1 MPRGMKS
8 FTQPRALT
16 ALREIVRSLSGAWDL
31 DSTLDLI
38 ARKTTEV
45 MGVDSC
51 SIYLLDPDGRT
62 LRLQAS
68 TGLAK
73 RAVGRSTLSVGEG
86 MTGYA
91 VAHNRPILAADARG
105 NAHFKWVEE
114 AEERGFTSLLAV
126 PLVIDQEPI
135 GALNVQTITRYHFAP
150 AEVELVSM
158 IGDLAASSLAR
169 AQLYDRQRR
178 QIEEL
183 RTLAQVSEMVTSPL
197 YIDDMLDIVSEMAAK
212 ILGVTTVQVYLID
225 NTPNSVQRH
234 TGRSNVDMPSPHFPL
249 GSGVAGLVA
258 ASGEAIYVPDINE
271 APELEDREMAI
282 EMGLISLLSVP
293 LSVRERVIGVL
304 NCFSASKREFTD
316 DERTVL
322 LTLANQTAL
331 AIENAQLITNT
342 AVVREM
348 HHRIKNN
355 LQTVAMLMQMQVYET
370 DSQVTRHALE
380 MNIHRV
386 QSIASVHEVLSERG
400 FRLVNVKE
408 VLEQITNMT
417 AGSMVKP
424 EQKISISVN
433 GQALQLPS
441 KAATALAL
449 VCNEL
454 VQNALEHA
462 FTSQPGGVIVIS
474 LGYSPDE
481 YIVLVRDDGR
491 GFEENFKKGLGLE
504 IVETLVEEDLHGRI
518 KFNHL
523 PQGTEISIR
532 FPREVDLEH

>member
-1 MPRGMKS
+1 MKS

-16 ALREIVRSLSGAWDL
+16 ALREIVRSLSAAWDL

-45 MGVDSC
+45 MSVDSC

-91 VAHNRPILAADARG
+91 VAHNRPIFAADARG

-135 GALNVQTITRYHFAP
+135 GALNVQTITQYHFAP

-197 YIDDMLDIVSEMAAK
+197 YIDDMLDIVSEMAAQ

-225 NTPNSVQRH
+225 DTPNSVQRH
-234 TGRSNVDMPSPHFPL
+234 TARSNLDTPSPHFPI

-258 ASGEAIYVPDINE
+258 ASGEAIYVPDIKE

-304 NCFSASKREFTD
+304 NCFSNSKRSFTD

-400 FRLVNVKE
+400 FHLVNVKE
-408 VLEQITNMT
+408 VLEQITHMT

-424 EQKISISVN
+424 EQNISIRVS

-441 KAATALAL
+441 KAATGLAL

-462 FTSQPGGVIVIS
+462 FTDQVEGIIDIS

-481 YIVLVRDDGR
+481 YIVLVRDDGQ
-491 GFEENFKKGLGLE
+491 GFEEGFKKGLGLE
-504 IVETLVEEDLHGRI
+504 IAETLVEEDLNGRI
-518 KFNHL
+518 KFNQ
-523 PQGTEISIR
+523 PGQGTEISIR
-532 FPREVDLEH
+532 FPREVDSEH

>member
-1 MPRGMKS
+1 MVKGPRS

-16 ALREIVRSLSGAWDL
+16 ALREIVLSLSAAWDL

-45 MGVDSC
+45 LGVDSC
-51 SIYLLDPDGRT
+51 SIYLLDPDGRS

-73 RAVGRSTLSVGEG
+73 RAVGRSTLEVGEG
-86 MTGYA
+86 MTGSA
-91 VAHNRPILAADARG
+91 VAYNRPIFAADARS
-105 NAHFKWVEE
+105 NPHFKWVDETEE
-114 AEERGFTSLLAV
+114 MVFVSLLAV
-126 PLVIDQEPI
+126 PLVIEGKPI
-135 GALNVQTITRYHFAP
+135 GALNVQTLEPHHFVP

-178 QIEEL
+178 QIDEL

-197 YIDDMLDIVSEMAAK
+197 YIDDILDIVSEMAAQ
-212 ILGVTTVQVYLID
+212 IMDVTTVQVYLID
-225 NTPNSVQRH
+225 DTPNTVQRH
-234 TGRSNVDMPSPHFPL
+234 TGKAKEPSSTRQFPI
-249 GSGVAGLVA
+249 GKGVAGRVA

-271 APELEDREMAI
+271 EPELEDREMAI
-282 EMGLISLLSVP
+282 DMGLVSMLAVP

-304 NCFSASKREFTD
+304 NCFAETRRKFTEE
-316 DERTVL
+316 ERTVL

-342 AVVREM
+342 AIVREM

-370 DSQVTRHALE
+370 DLEDTRRALE
-380 MNIHRV
+380 TNIHRV

-400 FRLVNVKE
+400 FRLVNTRE
-408 VLEQITNMT
+408 VLEHITNMT
-417 AGSMVKP
+417 TGSMVRP
-424 EQKISISVN
+424 EQDVHIDVH
-433 GQALQLPS
+433 GQSLQLPS
-441 KAATALAL
+441 RAATAVAL

-462 FTSQPGGVIVIS
+462 FTGLQAGQIDVS
-474 LGYSPDE
+474 LGHSPDE
-481 YIVLVRDDGR
+481 YIILVRDNGSGLDDQ
-491 GFEENFKKGLGLE
+491 FERGLGLE
-504 IVETLVEEDLHGRI
+504 IAETLVREDLQG
-518 KFNHL
+518 HL
-523 PQGTEISIR
+523 KYNRLTQGTEISIR
-532 FPREVDLEH
+532 FPRDVE

>member
-1 MPRGMKS
+1 MKS

-73 RAVGRSTLSVGEG
+73 RAVGRSTLDIGEG

-91 VAHNRPILAADARG
+91 VAHNRPILAADARS
-105 NAHFKWVEE
+105 NPHFKWVEE

-135 GALNVQTITRYHFAP
+135 GALNVQTTTPYHFAP

-197 YIDDMLDIVSEMAAK
+197 FIDDMLDIVSEMAAQ
-212 ILGVTTVQVYLID
+212 IMDVTTVQVYLID
-225 NTPNSVQRH
+225 DTPNSVQRH
-234 TGRSNVDMPSPHFPL
+234 TGISNKNAPSPHFPI
-249 GSGVAGLVA
+249 GSGVAGRVA
-258 ASGEAIYVPDINE
+258 ASGEAIYVADIRK
-271 APELEDREMAI
+271 APEVEDRDMAI
-282 EMGLISLLSVP
+282 DMGLVSLLSVP

-304 NCFSASKREFTD
+304 NCFSDSKREFTD

-370 DSQVTRHALE
+370 DSQDTRHALE

-408 VLEQITNMT
+408 VLEQITRMT
-417 AGSMVKP
+417 ADSMVNP
-424 EQKISISVN
+424 GQQITLSVN

-462 FTSQPGGVIVIS
+462 FGDQAEGVIDIS
-474 LGYSPDE
+474 LGHSPDE
-481 YIVLVRDDGR
+481 YIILVRDNGQ
-491 GFEENFKKGLGLE
+491 GFDENFKKGLGLE
-504 IVETLVEEDLHGRI
+504 IAGTLVEDDLNGRI

-532 FPREVDLEH
+532 FPREIESDRQ